1 MWSRIRFFS
10 CFRATLT
17 SWVFTLTKNQM
28 KKHQKEYRQFLAEIG
43 PEAFKRPMLTHRN
56 AITTCWKRVGR
67 VSRDNTKARD
77 SILEEDLAKN
87 VSLSLYN
94 SFYLNRESKV
104 KSLPNQTKRLQEQ
117 REWVRACACV
127 PSERDKRET
136 HELSVRQRTHRVFG
150 TEGNKPGTARTQNP
164 PEYQQSGE
172 DPASQSTS
180 YNNIVARTS
189 PRFECVGFFVADSGL
204 AHLGQLITRAGDV
217 EKNPGPTLCGEC
229 RKKVTSN
236 SVKCT
241 WCEQWIHQGCSGL
254 SRQEI
259 LQLAKANRYAFECTK
274 CSSALSNPNRE
285 FPEVETRGEKPCE
298 NPAQEPKEANGTDT
312 REPREQAPWPHL
324 DQESAEGE
332 PRGTN
337 TCDNPAQGPTL
348 TNELPQREEPKSPC
362 LHPGQEPEEEETRGI
377 DSCENPAQHLLRQ
390 KDSDKGE
397 KIRRGKM
404 RRPTEEHREARR
416 QKRRQRRLP
425 TPPEGQPSITVTAW
439 NLQGLSVH
447 ERNRNRLKRVITYAQ
462 GKRWEIIL
470 ISELR
475 SKSKGVIWLGEDS
488 EQTVV
493 IHS

>member
-1 MWSRIRFFS
+1 MESIQELLEANKLE
-10 CFRATLT
+10 RANIVLKQLFKVESLTLD
-17 SWVFTLTKNQM
+17 VDGYVLIQRKPTLVKI
-28 KKHQKEYRQFLAEIG
+28 ESFLYD
-43 PEAFKRPMLTHRN
+43 TQQ
-56 AITTCWKRVGR
+56 
-67 VSRDNTKARD
+67 NTKKLEGVFYPQ
-77 SILEEDLAKN
+77 ILKELNLDPSLVSNTYAKQILRSLKSEAAKPSTSSSF
-87 VSLSLYN
+87 VSDDNPTTEY
-94 SFYLNRESKV
+94 SKRS
-104 KSLPNQTKRLQEQ
+104 KSSSSKTRSTTLKPKTKQSDQ
-117 REWVRACACV
+117 R
-127 PSERDKRET
+127 K
-136 HELSVRQRTHRVFG
+136 
-150 TEGNKPGTARTQNP
+150 TQK
-164 PEYQQSGE
+164 YQQSGE
-172 DPASQSTS
+172 DPANQSTS

-204 AHLGQLITRAGDV
+204 AHLGQLITRAGEV
-217 EKNPGPTLCGEC
+217 EKYPGPTLCGEC

-241 WCEQWIHQGCSGL
+241 WCEQWIHQGCSGI

-259 LQLAKANRYAFECTK
+259 QQLAKANRYAFECTK

-312 REPREQAPWPHL
+312 REPKEQAPWPHL

-348 TNELPQREEPKSPC
+348 TNELPQREEPKNPC

-397 KIRRGKM
+397 KTRRGKM
-404 RRPTEEHREARR
+404 RRPTEEHRDARR

-439 NLQGLSVH
+439 VISPRKKQKPTDESNYVCTRQKMGNNLNIRASI
-447 ERNRNRLKRVITYAQ
+447 KI
-462 GKRWEIIL
+462 
-470 ISELR
+470 
-475 SKSKGVIWLGEDS
+475 
-488 EQTVV
+488 
-493 IHS
+493 

>member
-1 MWSRIRFFS
+1 MNQQEQQHQPLIRQQSFPQPLNHLFLPKQK
-10 CFRATLT
+10 TIH
-17 SWVFTLTKNQM
+17 KN
-28 KKHQKEYRQFLAEIG
+28 KL
-43 PEAFKRPMLTHRN
+43 
-56 AITTCWKRVGR
+56 
-67 VSRDNTKARD
+67 
-77 SILEEDLAKN
+77 
-87 VSLSLYN
+87 SLSL
-94 SFYLNRESKV
+94 LK
-104 KSLPNQTKRLQEQ
+104 TMMMMMMMMMMM
-117 REWVRACACV
+117 ACACV

-259 LQLAKANRYAFECTK
+259 QQLAKANRYAFECTK

-285 FPEVETRGEKPCE
+285 FPEDKTRGEKPCE

-312 REPREQAPWPHL
+312 REPREQALWPHL
-324 DQESAEGE
+324 DQESAERLGQKVCGKKTRTKGRKQGE
-332 PRGTN
+332 
-337 TCDNPAQGPTL
+337 
-348 TNELPQREEPKSPC
+348 
-362 LHPGQEPEEEETRGI
+362 
-377 DSCENPAQHLLRQ
+377 
-390 KDSDKGE
+390 E
-397 KIRRGKM
+397 K
-404 RRPTEEHREARR
+404 
-416 QKRRQRRLP
+416 
-425 TPPEGQPSITVTAW
+425 
-439 NLQGLSVH
+439 
-447 ERNRNRLKRVITYAQ
+447 
-462 GKRWEIIL
+462 
-470 ISELR
+470 
-475 SKSKGVIWLGEDS
+475 
-488 EQTVV
+488 
-493 IHS
+493 

>member
-1 MWSRIRFFS
+1 M
-10 CFRATLT
+10 
-17 SWVFTLTKNQM
+17 
-28 KKHQKEYRQFLAEIG
+28 
-43 PEAFKRPMLTHRN
+43 
-56 AITTCWKRVGR
+56 
-67 VSRDNTKARD
+67 
-77 SILEEDLAKN
+77 
-87 VSLSLYN
+87 
-94 SFYLNRESKV
+94 
-104 KSLPNQTKRLQEQ
+104 
-117 REWVRACACV
+117 
-127 PSERDKRET
+127 
-136 HELSVRQRTHRVFG
+136 RQRTHRVFG

-259 LQLAKANRYAFECTK
+259 QQLAKDNRYAFECTK

-298 NPAQEPKEANGTDT
+298 NPAHEPKEANGADT

-377 DSCENPAQHLLRQ
+377 DICENPAQHLLRQ

-397 KIRRGKM
+397 KTRRGKM
-404 RRPTEEHREARR
+404 RRPTEEHLEARR

-493 IHS
+493 IHSQRSGIVLSGEALKSWISEGQKKSFSERTRRYMV